1 MSTHLLHHRLPWALC
16 LAGLIALGGCKSDP
30 ETAKAAAA
38 APADDSGTASLSV
51 ELVKPQARALQR
63 RLVASGAIAAQE
75 EMLLGVELSGVR
87 VAEVLVDVGENVRK
101 GQVLLRLDTR
111 TLASDQR
118 QADAAVA
125 EAEAALAV
133 AKRNNERMGALR
145 EKGLISARDADEMWG
160 AATQAGAR
168 LASAKAQRE
177 AVALR
182 LSFAELHAPDD
193 GAISRRDVQPGQVV
207 SSGAE
212 LLRLIRQGRLEWRGN
227 LPEAELI
234 RVEEGTSV
242 IVNSPDGSQAQGR
255 VRRVAAA
262 VDSASRTGVVYAS
275 LLDPGKL
282 RAGMFAQGEL
292 LLGET
297 PALLL
302 PLAAVVQRDGHSYV
316 FRIGEQ
322 QRVTRQRVEI
332 GRVDGN
338 QIEIVS
344 GLAADQ
350 AVVARGAGFLS
361 EGDRVRIVPGQGGTA
376 AP

>member
-1 MSTHLLHHRLPWALC
+1 MSSIRQQRSLPLVFCLSGLVA
-16 LAGLIALGGCKSDP
+16 LAGCRSAP
-30 ETAKAAAA
+30 ETAQAA
-38 APADDSGTASLSV
+38 DTSSNASLSV
-51 ELVKPQARALQR
+51 ELVKPESRALQR
-63 RLVASGAIAAQE
+63 RLTASGAIAAQE

-87 VAEVLVDVGENVRK
+87 VADVLVDVGETVRK

-133 AKRNNERMGALR
+133 AKRNNERMSALR
-145 EKGLISARDADEMWG
+145 DKGLVSARDADEMWG
-160 AATQAGAR
+160 AATQATAR

-177 AVALR
+177 AAALR
-182 LSFAELHAPDD
+182 LSFAELRAPDD
-193 GAISRRDVQPGQVV
+193 GTLSRRDVQPGQVV
-207 SSGAE
+207 AAGAE
-212 LLRLIRQGRLEWRGN
+212 LLRLIRQSRLEWRGN

-234 RVEEGTSV
+234 RVQEGTSV
-242 IVNSPDGSQAQGR
+242 IVDSPDGRQAQAT

-262 VDSASRTGVVYAS
+262 VDSASRTGIVYAT
-275 LLDPGKL
+275 LLDPGAL
-282 RAGMFAQGEL
+282 RAGMFAQGQL

-316 FRIGEQ
+316 FRVGAE

-332 GRVDGN
+332 GRVDGK
-338 QIEIVS
+338 QVEILS
-344 GLAADQ
+344 GLDADE

-361 EGDRVRIVPGQGGTA
+361 EGDRVRVVA
-376 AP
+376 ATPAGSGAPSP

>member
-1 MSTHLLHHRLPWALC
+1 
-16 LAGLIALGGCKSDP
+16 
-30 ETAKAAAA
+30 
-38 APADDSGTASLSV
+38 
-51 ELVKPQARALQR
+51 
-63 RLVASGAIAAQE
+63 
-75 EMLLGVELSGVR
+75 
-87 VAEVLVDVGENVRK
+87 
-101 GQVLLRLDTR
+101 
-111 TLASDQR
+111 
-118 QADAAVA
+118 
-125 EAEAALAV
+125 
-133 AKRNNERMGALR
+133 
-145 EKGLISARDADEMWG
+145 MWG
-160 AATQAGAR
+160 AATQATAR

-182 LSFAELHAPDD
+182 LSFAELRAPDD

-212 LLRLIRQGRLEWRGN
+212 LLRLIRQSRLEWRGN

-242 IVNSPDGSQAQGR
+242 IVNSPDGSQAQAR
-255 VRRVAAA
+255 VRRIATA

-275 LLDPGKL
+275 LADPGKL

-316 FRIGEQ
+316 FRVGEQ

-332 GRVDGN
+332 GRVDGS

-361 EGDRVRIVPGQGGTA
+361 EGDRVRIVPAQSGTA

>member
-1 MSTHLLHHRLPWALC
+1 MSTIRLHRSLPLVLC
-16 LAGLIALGGCKSDP
+16 LSGLAALSGCRSAPDSAQAANSD
-30 ETAKAAAA
+30 
-38 APADDSGTASLSV
+38 SNASLSV
-51 ELVKPQARALQR
+51 ELVKPESRALQR
-63 RLVASGAIAAQE
+63 RLTASGTIAAQE

-87 VAEVLVDVGENVRK
+87 VAEVLVDVGETVRK

-133 AKRNNERMGALR
+133 ARRNNERMSALR
-145 EKGLISARDADEMWG
+145 DKGLISARDADEMWG
-160 AATQAGAR
+160 AATQATAR
-168 LASAKAQRE
+168 LASARAQRE

-182 LSFAELHAPDD
+182 LSFAELRAPDD
-193 GAISRRDVQPGQVV
+193 GTLSRRDVQPGQVV
-207 SSGAE
+207 AAGAE
-212 LLRLIRQGRLEWRGN
+212 LLRLIRQSRLEWRGN

-234 RVEEGTSV
+234 RVQEGTSV
-242 IVNSPDGSQAQGR
+242 IVDSPDGSQAKGQ

-262 VDSASRTGVVYAS
+262 VDSASRTGIVYAT
-275 LLDPGKL
+275 LLQPGTL
-282 RAGMFAQGEL
+282 RAGMFAQGQL

-316 FRIGEQ
+316 FRIGAE

-332 GRVDGN
+332 GRVDGK
-338 QIEIVS
+338 QVEILS
-344 GLAADQ
+344 GLNADE

-361 EGDRVRIVPGQGGTA
+361 EGDRVRVIAA
-376 AP
+376 APASAGAPSP

>member
-1 MSTHLLHHRLPWALC
+1 MSITRLQRSLPLVLC
-16 LAGLIALGGCKSDP
+16 LSGLVALSGCRSAP
-30 ETAKAAAA
+30 ESAQAANT
-38 APADDSGTASLSV
+38 DSNASLSV
-51 ELVKPQARALQR
+51 ELVKPESRALQR
-63 RLVASGAIAAQE
+63 RLTASGAIAAQE

-87 VAEVLVDVGENVRK
+87 VAQVLVDIGENVRK
-101 GQVLLRLDTR
+101 DQVLLRLDTR

-133 AKRNNERMGALR
+133 ARRNNERMSALKD
-145 EKGLISARDADEMWG
+145 KGLVSARDADEMWG
-160 AATQAGAR
+160 QATQATAR

-182 LSFAELHAPDD
+182 LSFAELRAPDD
-193 GAISRRDVQPGQVV
+193 GTISRRDVQPGQVV
-207 SSGAE
+207 AAGAE
-212 LLRLIRQGRLEWRGN
+212 LLRLIRQSRLEWRGN

-234 RVEEGTSV
+234 RVKEGTSV
-242 IVNSPDGSQAQGR
+242 IVDSPDGSQAQAQ

-262 VDSASRTGVVYAS
+262 VDSASRTGIVYAS
-275 LLDPGKL
+275 LLDPGPL
-282 RAGMFAQGEL
+282 RAGMFAQGQL

-316 FRIGEQ
+316 FRVGAE

-332 GRVDGN
+332 GRVDGK
-338 QIEIVS
+338 QVEILS
-344 GLAADQ
+344 GLSAEE

-361 EGDRVRIVPGQGGTA
+361 EGDRVRVVAATPATA
-376 AP
+376 GAPSP

>member
-38 APADDSGTASLSV
+38 PADDGGSASLSV

-133 AKRNNERMGALR
+133 AQRNNQRMGALR

-160 AATQAGAR
+160 AATQATAR

-182 LSFAELHAPDD
+182 LSFAELRAPDD

-212 LLRLIRQGRLEWRGN
+212 LLRLIRQSRLEWRGN

-242 IVNSPDGSQAQGR
+242 IVNSPDGSQAQAR
-255 VRRVAAA
+255 VRRIATA

-275 LLDPGKL
+275 LADPGKL

-316 FRIGEQ
+316 FRVGEQ

-332 GRVDGN
+332 GRVDGS

-361 EGDRVRIVPGQGGTA
+361 EGDRVRIVPAQSGTA